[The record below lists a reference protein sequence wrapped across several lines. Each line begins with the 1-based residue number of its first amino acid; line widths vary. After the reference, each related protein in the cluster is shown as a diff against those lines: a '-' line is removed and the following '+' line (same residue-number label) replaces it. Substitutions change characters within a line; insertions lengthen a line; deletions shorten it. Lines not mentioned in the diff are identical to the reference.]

1 MATKNIGCNV
11 VDGTYIANRSNP
23 FGVSIEQE
31 PRSENRISLQ
41 KETDQLKNS
50 IIDIHWAEI
59 SDREKETIKRV
70 VSYFGRL
77 IGVNN
82 LGVVQLSK
90 ELLSGEIFHSE
101 DSINHSIGTTRMA
114 VRESEGV
121 VDKNAKVFG
130 MKNLYIAGA
139 SIFPTASIVN
149 PTYTIVALSIRLAD
163 HLETSV

>member
-1 MATKNIGCNV
+1 
-11 VDGTYIANRSNP
+11 
-23 FGVSIEQE
+23 
-31 PRSENRISLQ
+31 
-41 KETDQLKNS
+41 
-50 IIDIHWAEI
+50 
-59 SDREKETIKRV
+59 
-70 VSYFGRL
+70 
-77 IGVNN
+77 
-82 LGVVQLSK
+82 
-90 ELLSGEIFHSE
+90 
-101 DSINHSIGTTRMA
+101 MA